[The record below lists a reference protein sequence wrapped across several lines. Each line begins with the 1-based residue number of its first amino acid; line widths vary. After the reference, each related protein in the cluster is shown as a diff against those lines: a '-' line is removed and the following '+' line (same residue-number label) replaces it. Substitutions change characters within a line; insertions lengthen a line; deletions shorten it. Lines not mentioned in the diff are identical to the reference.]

1 MAEAEQEKSPGFSK
15 REKHTIYSIAG
26 CMFVTIYGIQ
36 KRDSALRALGIP
48 QDGRLVVHAG
58 DRRSQGK
65 SCFG

>member
-15 REKHTIYSIAG
+15 CEKHTIYSIAG

-48 QDGRLVVHAG
+48 
-58 DRRSQGK
+58 
-65 SCFG
+65 